1 MPDAFANAAVLCRC
15 EWTIAVIIAEQLHKS
30 FKRVGAVKKR
40 RQQPSRIVAVDSV
53 SFTASDGCITGL
65 LGPNGAGKSTTL
77 RMLAT
82 LVTPEKG
89 HASIDGH
96 DVTREL
102 LKVRRQLGF
111 MPHNAGIYPRLS
123 ARENVYYYARLCG
136 LNKSQSQ
143 TRVGELIEQLTM
155 ESFADRRANGFSQG
169 QKTKVALARALV
181 HRPQTIMLDEPTN
194 GLDVMATRGL
204 REIIRH
210 LAAEGHCILFSS
222 HIMQEVA
229 ALCDH
234 IAIIS
239 DGKIAMEDS
248 LPGILHRTGKSDL
261 EDAFVSATQSL
272 PDGKVE

>member
-1 MPDAFANAAVLCRC
+1 M
-15 EWTIAVIIAEQLHKS
+15 IIADQLHKS
-30 FKRVGAVKKR
+30 FKRQGIRRGANAKDC
-40 RQQPSRIVAVDSV
+40 RIVAVESV
-53 SFTASDGCITGL
+53 SFKAQDGCITGL

-82 LVTPEKG
+82 LVKPEKG

-96 DVTREL
+96 DVSREL
-102 LKVRRQLGF
+102 LHVRRHLGF
-111 MPHNAGIYPRLS
+111 MPHNSGIYPRLS
-123 ARENVYYYARLCG
+123 ARENIHYYARLCG
-136 LNKSQSQ
+136 MGRQQSQ
-143 TRVGELIEQLTM
+143 ERAAELIQQLDMTK
-155 ESFADRRANGFSQG
+155 FADRRATGFSQG

-181 HRPQTIMLDEPTN
+181 QRPQTLMLDEPTN

-210 LAAEGHCILFSS
+210 LAHQGHCILFSS

-239 DGKIAMEDS
+239 DGTVAIEDS
-248 LPGILHRTGKSDL
+248 LDNILARTGQTNL
-261 EDAFVSATQSL
+261 EDAFVKSTQVIS
-272 PDGKVE
+272 KAVTR